1 MSDDN
6 PMAASM
12 KTMTYTMPL
21 ISVVFGFTLPAGL
34 GLYWVASAAVRSVQQ
49 LAVNKYLSKKSID
62 DIIKENQEKAKKK
75 REKKGTSAEEINKMA
90 TTSTRNV
97 GTSSSKAKGRAIDAE
112 KEEKIRKAQELAKNA
127 KPGSLTSKAN
137 LVNKYNSG
145 GCGTGMNGM
154 KGSIRVS
161 AKTLDDA
168 ITEALIQLGVT
179 SDRLEYNVIEKG
191 SAGFLGIGMK
201 QAVIEAWKKED
212 KEEEEFL
219 KAVEETIRENPVKEY
234 FAKED
239 NVKEDDVKEHQ
250 AEEAAKKEEA
260 VREEKTEK
268 EEASANAKEEK
279 SEPVSVKE
287 KELLAKVEDETIRY
301 VEQFVKDTLKA
312 MDMDVEITSSIDKD
326 GALYVDMKGENMGIL
341 IGKRGQTLDSL
352 QYLANR
358 VANKHQ
364 SGYVRVK
371 LDTENYRARREET
384 LKHLAKNIAHK
395 VKRNRRPVILEPMN
409 PYERRII
416 HSTLQSD
423 PYVTTHS
430 EGEEPYR
437 KVVVTLKR

>member
-1 MSDDN
+1 
-6 PMAASM
+6 
-12 KTMTYTMPL
+12 
-21 ISVVFGFTLPAGL
+21 
-34 GLYWVASAAVRSVQQ
+34 
-49 LAVNKYLSKKSID
+49 
-62 DIIKENQEKAKKK
+62 
-75 REKKGTSAEEINKMA
+75 
-90 TTSTRNV
+90 
-97 GTSSSKAKGRAIDAE
+97 
-112 KEEKIRKAQELAKNA
+112 
-127 KPGSLTSKAN
+127 
-137 LVNKYNSG
+137 
-145 GCGTGMNGM
+145 M

-161 AKTLDDA
+161 AKTLGDA

>member
-1 MSDDN
+1 
-6 PMAASM
+6 
-12 KTMTYTMPL
+12 
-21 ISVVFGFTLPAGL
+21 
-34 GLYWVASAAVRSVQQ
+34 
-49 LAVNKYLSKKSID
+49 
-62 DIIKENQEKAKKK
+62 
-75 REKKGTSAEEINKMA
+75 
-90 TTSTRNV
+90 
-97 GTSSSKAKGRAIDAE
+97 
-112 KEEKIRKAQELAKNA
+112 
-127 KPGSLTSKAN
+127 
-137 LVNKYNSG
+137 
-145 GCGTGMNGM
+145 M

-219 KAVEETIRENPVKEY
+219 KAVEETIRDNPVKDY
-234 FAKED
+234 VAKEH
-239 NVKEDDVKEHQ
+239 NVKEDDVKQHQ

-437 KVVVTLKR
+437 KVVVTLARRSGGSHNYEKYDK

>member
-1 MSDDN
+1 
-6 PMAASM
+6 
-12 KTMTYTMPL
+12 
-21 ISVVFGFTLPAGL
+21 
-34 GLYWVASAAVRSVQQ
+34 
-49 LAVNKYLSKKSID
+49 
-62 DIIKENQEKAKKK
+62 
-75 REKKGTSAEEINKMA
+75 
-90 TTSTRNV
+90 
-97 GTSSSKAKGRAIDAE
+97 
-112 KEEKIRKAQELAKNA
+112 
-127 KPGSLTSKAN
+127 
-137 LVNKYNSG
+137 
-145 GCGTGMNGM
+145 M

-212 KEEEEFL
+212 KEEEEEFL

-234 FAKED
+234 F
-239 NVKEDDVKEHQ
+239 
-250 AEEAAKKEEA
+250 
-260 VREEKTEK
+260 
-268 EEASANAKEEK
+268 
-279 SEPVSVKE
+279 
-287 KELLAKVEDETIRY
+287 AKVEDETIRY

-312 MDMDVEITSSIDKD
+312 MDMDVKITSSIDKD